1 MSAIF
6 SKKNLQVDIN
16 VLNLQN
22 PADISIKGHTN
33 KSCNMISKETF
44 QFLRELKLNNDKVW
58 FDLNRPAYNR
68 IRKDFEDFINQ
79 VILEVGR
86 FDQEA
91 AQTTAK
97 ASVFRINRDIRFSN
111 DKLPYKTNL
120 GAFIAKGGRKG
131 INAGYYIHA
140 EPGACFLAGGIY
152 MPSGPV
158 LKALR
163 TEIYE
168 NIQEFKELLLAP
180 PFLKHF
186 GGRLEGEK
194 LKSAPMGFPKD
205 FPDMDYLRYKHYTM
219 IKNEPDSIYQKPG
232 FIDEVT
238 AVFGAMAPLNH
249 FLNRALKDMAD

>member
-1 MSAIF
+1 
-6 SKKNLQVDIN
+6 
-16 VLNLQN
+16 
-22 PADISIKGHTN
+22 
-33 KSCNMISKETF
+33 MISKETF
-44 QFLRELKLNNDKVW
+44 QFLRDLKLNNHKEW
-58 FDLNRPAYNR
+58 FDLNRPKYSR
-68 IRKDFEDFINQ
+68 IRNDFEDFINQ

-111 DKLPYKTNL
+111 DKLPYKTNI

-131 INAGYYIHA
+131 INAGYYLHI
-140 EPGACFLAGGIY
+140 EPESCFLAGGIY
-152 MPSGPV
+152 MPSGPA

-168 NIQEFKELLLAP
+168 NIQEFKELLHAP
-180 PFLKHF
+180 SFVKHF

-194 LKSAPMGFPKD
+194 LKSAPIGFPKD
-205 FPDMDYLRYKHYTM
+205 FPDMDYLKYKHYTM
-219 IKNEPDSIYQKPG
+219 IKNEPDSICQKSG
-232 FIDEVT
+232 FLDEVI

-249 FLNRALKDMAD
+249 FLNRALENLAT